1 MDVDQVISGI
11 GSAVASAQ
19 SQNICVYWCMTK
31 SEWASWVQAVGSI
44 VGLAVAIGIAAWSR
58 CAEKRKIADENR
70 KIAEDRLRIERDT
83 RLNVERFISLAS
95 ASIESIDE
103 IFNKGAVSK
112 RDLLLRGTAAT
123 EALEIS
129 KIIDLNRLDLIS
141 ASTVLAARSIC
152 NQLELLLQ
160 EERGSNGTINY
171 PMMRQFITHF
181 LERIQEIEKAWV
193 EKRMVKGAPIYS
205 ET

>member
-1 MDVDQVISGI
+1 MDVDQLISGI

-58 CAEKRKIADENR
+58 CAEKRKIADDNR
-70 KIAEDRLRIERDT
+70 KIADDLLRIERDT

-95 ASIESIDE
+95 ASIESIDQ
-103 IFNKGAVSK
+103 IFKSGATTR
-112 RDLLLRGTAAT
+112 RDVLLRGTAAT

-129 KIIDLNRLDLIS
+129 KVVDLNRLDQIS

-152 NQLELLLQ
+152 SQLELLLQ
-160 EERGSNGTINY
+160 EERESNLSINY
-171 PMMRQFITHF
+171 SFIKQLIPHF
-181 LERIQEIEKAWV
+181 LERIHEIENAWV

-205 ET
+205 EK